1 MMPVDVIVLL
11 LFVVITV
18 VESVR
23 GFGRALFDTIALLLV
38 LKACKLA
45 SPSLATSITFYGS
58 PTANAGFSFLL
69 LFVVLGV
76 VGLILAKLLYE
87 ALLWTL
93 DAFDTFVGG
102 LIGLITSGVV
112 ASALMHGLY
121 LWGGGFTQHVAPFG
135 IAMQTSWAGQQFLEW
150 RTYYSVVGFLYS
162 LGK

>member
-1 MMPVDVIVLL
+1 MMLVDVIVVLI
-11 LFVVITV
+11 FVVITV

-23 GFGRALFDTIALLLV
+23 GFGRALFDTIALIVV
-38 LKACKLA
+38 LKACKLL
-45 SPSLATSITFYGS
+45 SPSLASSVIFYGS

-69 LFVVLGV
+69 LFVVMGV

-102 LIGLITSGVV
+102 LIGLIASGVV

-135 IAMQTSWAGQQFLEW
+135 IAMQRSWAGQEFLEW
-150 RTYYSVVGFLYS
+150 RTYNAILGFLRS